1 MELWITLAE
10 CLYEDK
16 ETSLSYAKQV
26 LLFIPQYCNA
36 TWKTAVNI
44 LRTGI
49 LCLNLKCED
58 EANICLELLD
68 SMRSKDKEY
77 EQLRGENASDF
88 TMDMNHIPLICY
100 CALKGRMFF
109 FKDEFDQAI
118 PYSIVSH
125 FLLLD
130 CVFGRYYRKGMTEEA
145 EDIDEVSTDEQLTP
159 IDIFSAMELRTYTV
173 CWNLLLLLCQNS
185 VKVGNNEPSDLIS
198 EIIED
203 YCFERKDYIHAVRNI
218 DAFDGLDPSD
228 FSKEGIITAYEQEA
242 EQYRQAG
249 DEQKAD
255 FYAERADI
263 IRQNFDNRRNII
275 ADLLYPDTISE

>member
-1 MELWITLAE
+1 
-10 CLYEDK
+10 
-16 ETSLSYAKQV
+16 
-26 LLFIPQYCNA
+26 
-36 TWKTAVNI
+36 
-44 LRTGI
+44 
-49 LCLNLKCED
+49 
-58 EANICLELLD
+58 
-68 SMRSKDKEY
+68 
-77 EQLRGENASDF
+77 
-88 TMDMNHIPLICY
+88 
-100 CALKGRMFF
+100 MFF
-109 FKDEFDQAI
+109 LKDEFDQAI
-118 PYSIVSH
+118 PYSIVSN
-125 FLLLD
+125 FLLSD

-159 IDIFSAMELRTYTV
+159 IDIFSAMELRTYAV
-173 CWNLLLLLCQNS
+173 CRDLLLLLCQNS

-198 EIIED
+198 EMIED

-218 DAFDGLDPSD
+218 DSFEGLDPSD

-275 ADLLYPDTISE
+275 ADLLYPKTISE